1 MAYFSHTFLRAN
13 STALLTIYF
22 HMHSQRERTLAL
34 CSCKL
39 GGKEQKKK
47 RVTIHLENCRGDR
60 VWNERFREEFEE
72 GLEGAGDGRLTQSQ
86 SCNVH
91 VDICTVI
98 GRGGEGG
105 RGELI
110 VVHEIDT

>member
-1 MAYFSHTFLRAN
+1 MQTWWEGA
-13 STALLTIYF
+13 
-22 HMHSQRERTLAL
+22 
-34 CSCKL
+34 
-39 GGKEQKKK
+39 KKK

-98 GRGGEGG
+98 GREGEGG
-105 RGELI
+105 RGEII
-110 VVHEIDT
+110 VVHEIDTC